1 MSCLH
6 GEIPLQVDEVT
17 NAYTVPDLNDWEF
30 KNRQIIIDDMD
41 SITQQILWNDPILDY
56 NPQTNQKFY
65 INRRGIG
72 YTFGKEVL

>member
-1 MSCLH
+1 
-6 GEIPLQVDEVT
+6 
-17 NAYTVPDLNDWEF
+17 
-30 KNRQIIIDDMD
+30 MD

-72 YTFGKEVL
+72 YTFGKEVFDEFCQKNNVQLVFRGY